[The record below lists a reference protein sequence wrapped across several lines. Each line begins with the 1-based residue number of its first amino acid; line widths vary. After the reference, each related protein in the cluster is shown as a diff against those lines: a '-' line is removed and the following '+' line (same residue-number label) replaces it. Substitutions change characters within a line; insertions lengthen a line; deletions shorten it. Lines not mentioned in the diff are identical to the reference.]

1 MTFSSIITRGLSTHY
16 HAGTWNVGSS
26 KAVFLS
32 YVLTQTPLQ
41 NKLSLTLSG
50 GKSCAFVLKTLTVW
64 STAQARGW
72 PNLSLDWGPVAS
84 HLTQLWVYQALP
96 NGSFL
101 PRRVK

>member
-50 GKSCAFVLKTLTVW
+50 GKSCAFVLKTLFVP
-64 STAQARGW
+64 SVEGA
-72 PNLSLDWGPVAS
+72 
-84 HLTQLWVYQALP
+84 
-96 NGSFL
+96 
-101 PRRVK
+101 